1 MKALSPTIKT
11 LLLASIL
18 LCYGC
23 KSDPGQPITLEIFG
37 MLIMN
42 DVVTEVVVLEDEEY
56 VKVYLDKEK
65 AKGLDSSFG
74 LEESEA
80 YVIESIERED
90 FMTKFDEYVQ
100 VANLAYAPRVLFD

>member
-1 MKALSPTIKT
+1 MKNLSPLFKT
-11 LLLASIL
+11 FLLTAIL

-23 KSDPGQPITLEIFG
+23 KSDPGQPITMEIFG
-37 MLIMN
+37 ALIMN
-42 DVVTEVVVLEDEEY
+42 DVVTQVVVSEDEGY
-56 VKVYLDKEK
+56 VKVYLDEEK

-90 FMTKFDEYVQ
+90 FIEKFDEYVKL
-100 VANLAYAPRVLFD
+100 ANLAYAPRVLFD

>member
-1 MKALSPTIKT
+1 MKTLSHSIKT

-23 KSDPGQPITLEIFG
+23 KSDPGQPITMEIFG

-42 DVVTEVVVLEDEEY
+42 DVVKEVVILEDEGY
-56 VKVYLDKEK
+56 VQVYLDEEK

-74 LEESEA
+74 LEESDA
-80 YVIESIERED
+80 YVIESIERDD
-90 FMTKFDEYVQ
+90 FIEKFDEYVKL
-100 VANLAYAPRVLFD
+100 ANLAYAPRILFD